1 MGYTIRVEYTTGN
14 SFNSCEETQ
23 DLEGDWKNL
32 DVLEENLQRI
42 KNHYKKYSDFDYR
55 NGKDWVK
62 NMPVGCIYSGNK
74 MRPDNYHMLLELL
87 TDDRKQYTI
96 TPFWCGY
103 FEHLHSAEIVSS
115 KSMRIEF

>member
-42 KNHYKKYSDFDYR
+42 KNHYKKYRDFDYR

-62 NMPVGCIYSGNK
+62 NMPVGCVYAGKKSH
-74 MRPDNYHMLLELL
+74 PDQYNLLLELL
-87 TDDRKQYTI
+87 TDSGRPYTI
-96 TPFWCGY
+96 MPFWCGY

>member
-1 MGYTIRVEYTTGN
+1 MGYTIRVEYTTGD
-14 SFNSCEETQ
+14 SFNSYKETQ

-42 KNHYKKYSDFDYR
+42 KNHYKKYRDFDYH
-55 NGKDWVK
+55 NGKNWVK
-62 NMPVGCIYSGNK
+62 NMPIGCVYNGRK
-74 MRPDNYHMLLELL
+74 GYLDQYKMLLELL
-87 TDDRKQYTI
+87 TDDRKTYTI
-96 TPFWCGY
+96 MPFWCGY